1 MFNSLLILLPVI
13 GARAVANAYDQD
25 LTSREGAAEALQ
37 HASEK
42 LLDELATIGPR
53 DENSKLPYWQDRI
66 VAELDARNMSAV
78 RGYMLAAPQMLGRD
92 LGEQIRV
99 RAEAEVTGTPDE
111 RLIRA
116 AMQKLP
122 EAVATRILETER
134 FNPPAAS
141 PSAEDAASELAT
153 ADPAPAET
161 PEAQAAETPAPDTAP
176 TPAAEEPAPAPE
188 PTPPPQPVPSPT
200 VIPPAPDLQDMLDS
214 LTSEFNSFVPPGQ
227 AGEGDGG
234 GNTGD
239 NANPNA
245 GAAANNGRGGDGG

>member
-92 LGEQIRV
+92 LGDMV
-99 RAEAEVTGTPDE
+99 
-111 RLIRA
+111 A
-116 AMQKLP
+116 ARHM
-122 EAVATRILETER
+122 
-134 FNPPAAS
+134 
-141 PSAEDAASELAT
+141 
-153 ADPAPAET
+153 
-161 PEAQAAETPAPDTAP
+161 
-176 TPAAEEPAPAPE
+176 PAAELRRWRASTRLARFA
-188 PTPPPQPVPSPT
+188 T
-200 VIPPAPDLQDMLDS
+200 
-214 LTSEFNSFVPPGQ
+214 
-227 AGEGDGG
+227 
-234 GNTGD
+234 
-239 NANPNA
+239 
-245 GAAANNGRGGDGG
+245 GAAGTGLFFIPFANLIAPIVGAAMATHMFHRRNAT